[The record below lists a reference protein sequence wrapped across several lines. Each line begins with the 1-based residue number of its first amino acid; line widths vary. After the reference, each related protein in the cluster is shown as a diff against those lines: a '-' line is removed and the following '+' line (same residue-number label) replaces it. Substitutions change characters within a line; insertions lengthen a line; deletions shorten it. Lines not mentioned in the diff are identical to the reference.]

1 MASMSKRYYVTTP
14 IYYVNSVPHV
24 GHVLTML
31 CCDICKRFESMK
43 GAETYFLTGTD
54 ENGLKVLEAAKDAGE
69 DPQAFVDRISQTFKV
84 AADELG
90 IDYDVFF
97 RTTSDRHREACQKLF
112 GILKDKGYIY
122 LDTYAGWYDV
132 SAETFVKESEV
143 VDGKS
148 PDGNPVVRVE
158 EENYFFKLSAF
169 EKPLLEKIEFDPDWL
184 LPAVRRNE
192 VVSFIQQGLRDIC
205 ISRSNPGWGIP
216 VPGDESRVI
225 YVWFD
230 ALINYIAATGW
241 PDGDWE
247 SLWPADVH
255 WMAKE
260 IFTRFHATLWP
271 AMLMAADLPL
281 PKKVVAHGWFVFR
294 EGKMSKS
301 KGNVIAPAELL
312 SYYRD
317 VAGVKDELAVDVVRY
332 SLAKSLPYEG
342 DTDYSRF
349 EVAQMYNSDL
359 VNDLGNALNRSLS
372 MAHKF
377 CDGIVPDAPV
387 ESEVLEAVAKAK
399 ADFESAMESLR
410 LNAAVQAALDLVRF
424 LNKYVDTRAPWAL
437 AKEGDPSLPAVVRSM
452 LFAVRSAEGLF
463 RPVIPATCDA
473 ISGQLGLSGLGDW
486 ALIGD
491 ESTLPVGTRL
501 AEPVPMFPRLDKK
514 IMEEL
519 KNDNSGAETAE
530 VTPKVEKAAPK
541 KEKPKF
547 EPPAEIEFGDF
558 MKVSL
563 KIGRVIEAEPLEKSD
578 KLMKLQVK
586 IGDEQRQILA
596 GIKKK
601 YSAEDLI
608 GRQVVVAA
616 NLKPAKL
623 MGHESQGMLLAAD
636 DENGDAILLMPD
648 SEAPEGSSV
657 H

>member
-1 MASMSKRYYVTTP
+1 MSKRYYVTTP

-31 CCDICKRFESMK
+31 CCDICKRYESMR

-54 ENGLKVLEAAKDAGE
+54 ENGLKVLEAAKTAGE
-69 DPQAFVDRISQTFKV
+69 DAQAFVDRISQTFKV
-84 AADELG
+84 AADELN

-97 RTTSDRHREACQKLF
+97 RTTSDRHKEACQELF
-112 GILKDKGYIY
+112 GVLRDKGYIY
-122 LDTYAGWYDV
+122 LDTYTGWYDV

-143 VDGKS
+143 VDGMS

-169 EKPLLEKIEFDPDWL
+169 EKPLLEKIESDPDWL
-184 LPAVRRNE
+184 LPSVRKNE

-216 VPGDESRVI
+216 VPGDDSRVI

-241 PDGDWE
+241 PDGDWQ

-294 EGKMSKS
+294 SGKMSKS

-312 SYYRD
+312 EYYQTT
-317 VAGVKDELAVDVVRY
+317 AGVSQKLSVDVVRY

-377 CDGIVPDAPV
+377 SAGVVPDAEIDP
-387 ESEVLEAVAKAK
+387 EVIEAVAVAK
-399 ADFESAMESLR
+399 TGFETAMESLR
-410 LNAAVQAALDLVRF
+410 LNTAVQSALDLIRF
-424 LNKYVDTRAPWAL
+424 LNKYVDTKAPWAL
-437 AKEGDPSLPAVVRSM
+437 AKDGDPTLASVVRSM
-452 LFAVRSAEGLF
+452 LYVVRSAEGLF

-473 ISGQLGLSGLGDW
+473 MAVQLGLNALADW
-486 ALIGD
+486 GRIGE
-491 ESTLPVGTRL
+491 ESTLPVGTVL
-501 AEPVPMFPRLDKK
+501 GEPAPMFPRLDKK

-519 KNDNSGAETAE
+519 KNDGLVEAE
-530 VTPKVEKAAPK
+530 PKQEKPAPK

-558 MKVSL
+558 MNVSL
-563 KIGRVIEAEPLEKSD
+563 KVGRVIEAEPIEKSD
-578 KLMKLQVK
+578 KLMKLQVMV
-586 IGDEQRQILA
+586 GDDQRQILA

-608 GRQVVVAA
+608 GRQVIVVA

-648 SEAPEGSSV
+648 TEAPEGSNV